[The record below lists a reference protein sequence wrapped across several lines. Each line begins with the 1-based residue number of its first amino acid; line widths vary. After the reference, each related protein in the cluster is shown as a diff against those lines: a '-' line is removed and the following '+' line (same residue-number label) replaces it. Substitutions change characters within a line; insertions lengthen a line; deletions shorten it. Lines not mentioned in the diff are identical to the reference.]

1 MEIWLKKLE
10 NSDGLEY
17 YDALMKLVS
26 ENNKFA
32 KPIPEK
38 IEYDDFKYFINARI
52 RLANNDNLKEGVVPT
67 NTYWVVNKDKVIG
80 YATLKHY
87 ADYEKPGGHTGL
99 TLLKEYQNK
108 GIGLIVSNYLEN
120 IALNELGIK
129 ELIYTSNIDNIQS
142 QKSVMKIGGELV
154 SVHNN
159 YCFYKL
165 DLVKKYNIDIE
176 SKKRNR

>member
-1 MEIWLKKLE
+1 MDIWLKKLE
-10 NSDGLEY
+10 STDGLEY
-17 YDALMKLVS
+17 YNVLMKLVS
-26 ENNKFA
+26 DNTYA

-38 IEYDDFKYFINARI
+38 FEYEDFKDFINARI
-52 RLANNDNLKEGVVPT
+52 RLANNDNLKPNIVPT
-67 NTYWVVNKDKVIG
+67 NTYWVMYKDKIIG

-87 ADYEKPGGHTGL
+87 ADYNKPGGHTGL

-108 GIGLIVSNYLEN
+108 GLGTIVSSYLEY
-120 IALNELGIK
+120 IALNELGIE

-154 SVHNN
+154 CVHDN

-165 DLVKKYNIDIE
+165 DLVKKYNKY
-176 SKKRNR
+176 KKR